1 MQCDLTHRDIGLHDV
16 HRVDDKIYSVRSRHR
31 IGYESSRK
39 LNLAGAIDTSRVLR
53 AVVVEYNRVER

>member
-16 HRVDDKIYSVRSRHR
+16 HRVDAKIYSVRSRHR

-53 AVVVEYNRVER
+53 AVVVE